1 MKARRIRPDELTEQ
15 ELRRLLLD
23 KRRVSRKSRL
33 DRFRQTG
40 RALNLAPDLPE
51 DALQNWQSQ
60 DDSKTTEIPVSTP
73 SPRSARRRWLDRIL
87 IVVEILAIL
96 GLAGVL
102 LNGMGMLRT
111 LNEEVVAA
119 WQQTTPEPTP
129 LITAV
134 VLPSGHVS
142 PQESDV
148 SQQNWGEVPAHL
160 QDIARS
166 FENLPIPTTGPEAAI
181 SIQIPAINVDSR
193 IFQGDN
199 WEQLRKGVGQHLG
212 TPNPG
217 QPGNLVLAGHNDI
230 YDQVFRDLEKLKV
243 GDTIHIFTITHQYVY
258 VVTGTQIVEPT
269 QVEVM
274 APTSNPTVT
283 LISCYPYLVDNKRI
297 VVKGTIQNP

>member
-1 MKARRIRPDELTEQ
+1 MSRRIHPEELTEQ
-15 ELRRLLLD
+15 ELRRLLLE

-40 RALNLAPDLPE
+40 RALNLTPDLP
-51 DALQNWQSQ
+51 DIAQHDWQSQ
-60 DDSKTTEIPVSTP
+60 AGTILAEQTDSAPILLS
-73 SPRSARRRWLDRIL
+73 RRRRWLDRIL
-87 IVVEILAIL
+87 FVVEILAIL

-119 WQQTTPEPTP
+119 WQQNTPEPTP

-142 PQESDV
+142 PQVSDV

-181 SIQIPAINVDSR
+181 SIQIPAIKVDSR
-193 IFQGDN
+193 IFPGDN

-212 TPNPG
+212 TPDPG
-217 QPGNLVLAGHNDI
+217 EPGNLVLAGHNDI
-230 YDQVFRDLEKLKV
+230 YGEVFKDLDRLKP

-274 APTSNPTVT
+274 APANNSIVT

-297 VVKGTIQNP
+297 VVKATLQNP

>member
-1 MKARRIRPDELTEQ
+1 MSRRIRPEELTEQ

-23 KRRVSRKSRL
+23 KRRVSRKGRL

-40 RALNLAPDLPE
+40 RALNLTPNLPDIAQQ
-51 DALQNWQSQ
+51 DWQSQ
-60 DDSKTTEIPVSTP
+60 IGSIPAELTASAP
-73 SPRSARRRWLDRIL
+73 IPRSKRRRWLDRIL
-87 IVVEILAIL
+87 FVVEILAIL

-102 LNGMGMLRT
+102 LNGMGLLRT

-119 WQQTTPEPTP
+119 WQQNTPEPTP

-181 SIQIPAINVDSR
+181 SIQIPAIKVDSR
-193 IFQGDN
+193 IFPGDN

-212 TPNPG
+212 TPDPG
-217 QPGNLVLAGHNDI
+217 EPGNLVLAGHNDI
-230 YDQVFRDLEKLKV
+230 YGEVFKDLDRLKP

-258 VVTGTQIVEPT
+258 VVTATQIVEPT

-274 APTSNPTVT
+274 APANNSILT

-297 VVKGTIQNP
+297 VVKATLQNP

>member
-1 MKARRIRPDELTEQ
+1 MSRRIRPEELTEQ

-23 KRRVSRKSRL
+23 KRRVSRKGRL
-33 DRFRQTG
+33 ERFRQTG
-40 RALNLAPDLPE
+40 RALNLAPNLPDME
-51 DALQNWQSQ
+51 QQDWQSQ
-60 DDSKTTEIPVSTP
+60 AGSLPTEPITSAPL
-73 SPRSARRRWLDRIL
+73 PRSRRRRWLDRTL
-87 IVVEILAIL
+87 FVVEILAIL

-119 WQQTTPEPTP
+119 WQQNTPEPTP

-142 PQESDV
+142 PKESDI

-181 SIQIPAINVDSR
+181 SIRIPAIKVDSR
-193 IFQGDN
+193 IFPGDN

-212 TPNPG
+212 TPDPG
-217 QPGNLVLAGHNDI
+217 EPGNLVLAGHNDI
-230 YDQVFRDLEKLKV
+230 YGEIFRDLDRLKP

-258 VVTGTQIVEPT
+258 VVTDTQIVEPI

-274 APTSNPTVT
+274 APTTNSVVT

-297 VVKGTIQNP
+297 VVKATLQNP

>member
-1 MKARRIRPDELTEQ
+1 MSRRIRPEELTEQ
-15 ELRRLLLD
+15 ELRRLLLE

-40 RALNLAPDLPE
+40 RALNLTPDLP
-51 DALQNWQSQ
+51 DIAQHDWQSQ
-60 DDSKTTEIPVSTP
+60 AGTIPAEQTN
-73 SPRSARRRWLDRIL
+73 SAPILLSRRRRWLDRIL
-87 IVVEILAIL
+87 FVVEILAIL

-119 WQQTTPEPTP
+119 WQQNTPEPTP

-181 SIQIPAINVDSR
+181 SIQIPAIKVDSR
-193 IFQGDN
+193 IFPGDN

-212 TPNPG
+212 TPDPG
-217 QPGNLVLAGHNDI
+217 ETGNLVLAGHNDI
-230 YDQVFRDLEKLKV
+230 YGEVFKDLDRLKP

-274 APTSNPTVT
+274 APTSNSIVT

-297 VVKGTIQNP
+297 VVKATLQNP

>member
-1 MKARRIRPDELTEQ
+1 MMARRIRPEDLTEQ

-23 KRRVSRKSRL
+23 KRRVSRKGRL

-40 RALNLAPDLPE
+40 RALNLAPNLPDE
-51 DALQNWQSQ
+51 ALQDWQSQ
-60 DDSKTTEIPVSTP
+60 AGSTP
-73 SPRSARRRWLDRIL
+73 EALPESAPVPRSVRRRWLDRTL
-87 IVVEILAIL
+87 FVVEVLAIL

-134 VLPSGHVS
+134 VLPSGHIS
-142 PQESDV
+142 PQESNV
-148 SQQNWGEVPAHL
+148 SQQNWSEVPAHL

-166 FENLPIPTTGPEAAI
+166 FENLPIPTSGPEAAI
-181 SIQIPAINVDSR
+181 NIQIPAIKVDSP
-193 IFQGDN
+193 IFLGDN

-212 TPNPG
+212 SPDPG
-217 QPGNLVLAGHNDI
+217 QPGNLILAGHNDI
-230 YDQVFRDLEKLKV
+230 YGEVFRDLDRLKA
-243 GDTIHIFTITHQYVY
+243 GDTIHVFTITHQYVY

-274 APTSNPTVT
+274 APTSNSTVT

-297 VVKGTIQNP
+297 VVKATLQNP

>member
-1 MKARRIRPDELTEQ
+1 MMARRIRPEDLTEQ

-23 KRRVSRKSRL
+23 KRRVSRKGRL

-40 RALNLAPDLPE
+40 RALNIAPILPD
-51 DALQNWQSQ
+51 DALQDWQSQ
-60 DDSKTTEIPVSTP
+60 AGSTP
-73 SPRSARRRWLDRIL
+73 EEPPVQAPIPRSRRRRWLDRTL
-87 IVVEILAIL
+87 FVVEILAIL

-111 LNEEVVAA
+111 LNEEVMAA

-142 PQESDV
+142 PQGSDV
-148 SQQNWGEVPAHL
+148 SQQNWSEVPAHL

-166 FENLPIPTTGPEAAI
+166 FENLPIPTSGPEAAI
-181 SIQIPAINVDSR
+181 SIQIPAIKVDSR

-212 TPNPG
+212 TPDPG

-230 YDQVFRDLEKLKV
+230 YGEVFRDLDKLKA
-243 GDTIHIFTITHQYVY
+243 GDTIHIFTITHLYIY

-274 APTSNPTVT
+274 TPTTNSTIT
-283 LISCYPYLVDNKRI
+283 LISCYPYMVDNKRI
-297 VVKGTIQNP
+297 VVKATLQNP

>member
-1 MKARRIRPDELTEQ
+1 
-15 ELRRLLLD
+15 
-23 KRRVSRKSRL
+23 
-33 DRFRQTG
+33 
-40 RALNLAPDLPE
+40 
-51 DALQNWQSQ
+51 
-60 DDSKTTEIPVSTP
+60 
-73 SPRSARRRWLDRIL
+73 
-87 IVVEILAIL
+87 
-96 GLAGVL
+96 
-102 LNGMGMLRT
+102 
-111 LNEEVVAA
+111 
-119 WQQTTPEPTP
+119 
-129 LITAV
+129 V

-142 PQESDV
+142 PQVSDV

-181 SIQIPAINVDSR
+181 NIQIPAIKVDSP

-217 QPGNLVLAGHNDI
+217 QTGNLVLAGHNDI
-230 YDQVFRDLEKLKV
+230 YGEVFRDLDRLKP

-258 VVTGTQIVEPT
+258 VVSETLIVEPT

-274 APTSNPTVT
+274 APTSNSIIT

-297 VVKGTIQNP
+297 VVKATLQNP

>member
-1 MKARRIRPDELTEQ
+1 MPAEL
-15 ELRRLLLD
+15 
-23 KRRVSRKSRL
+23 
-33 DRFRQTG
+33 
-40 RALNLAPDLPE
+40 
-51 DALQNWQSQ
+51 
-60 DDSKTTEIPVSTP
+60 PVIVP
-73 SPRSARRRWLDRIL
+73 LPRSARRRWLDRIL
-87 IVVEILAIL
+87 FVVEALAIL

-102 LNGMGMLRT
+102 LNGMGLLRT

-142 PQESDV
+142 PQESEV
-148 SQQNWGEVPAHL
+148 NQQNWGEIPAHL

-181 SIQIPAINVDSR
+181 SIQIPAIKVDSP

-212 TPNPG
+212 TPDPG
-217 QPGNLVLAGHNDI
+217 QTGNLVLAGHNDI
-230 YDQVFRDLEKLKV
+230 YGEVFRDLDRLKA

-274 APTSNPTVT
+274 TPTSNSIVT

-297 VVKGTIQNP
+297 VVKATLQNP

>member
-1 MKARRIRPDELTEQ
+1 M
-15 ELRRLLLD
+15 
-23 KRRVSRKSRL
+23 
-33 DRFRQTG
+33 DRTLF
-40 RALNLAPDLPE
+40 
-51 DALQNWQSQ
+51 
-60 DDSKTTEIPVSTP
+60 
-73 SPRSARRRWLDRIL
+73 
-87 IVVEILAIL
+87 VVEILAIL

-119 WQQTTPEPTP
+119 WQQNTPEPTP

-142 PQESDV
+142 PKESDI

-181 SIQIPAINVDSR
+181 SIRIPAIKVDSR
-193 IFQGDN
+193 IFPGDN

-212 TPNPG
+212 TPDPG
-217 QPGNLVLAGHNDI
+217 EPGNLVLAGHNDI
-230 YDQVFRDLEKLKV
+230 YGEIFRDLDRLKP

-258 VVTGTQIVEPT
+258 VVTDTQIVEPI

-274 APTSNPTVT
+274 APTTNSVVT

-297 VVKGTIQNP
+297 VVKATLQNP

>member
-1 MKARRIRPDELTEQ
+1 MTRRIRPEDLTEQ

-23 KRRVSRKSRL
+23 KRRVSRKGRL

-40 RALNLAPDLPE
+40 RALNLAPNLPDE
-51 DALQNWQSQ
+51 ALQDWQSQ
-60 DDSKTTEIPVSTP
+60 AGSTPEALPVSAPT
-73 SPRSARRRWLDRIL
+73 SRSARRRWLDRIL
-87 IVVEILAIL
+87 FVVEILAIL

-119 WQQTTPEPTP
+119 WQQNTPEPTP

-134 VLPSGHVS
+134 VLPSGHIS

-148 SQQNWGEVPAHL
+148 SQQNWSEVPAHL

-166 FENLPIPTTGPEAAI
+166 FENLPIPTSGPEAAI
-181 SIQIPAINVDSR
+181 NIQIPAIKVDAPV
-193 IFQGDN
+193 FQGDN

-212 TPNPG
+212 TPDPG
-217 QPGNLVLAGHNDI
+217 QSGNLVLAGHNDI
-230 YDQVFRDLEKLKV
+230 YGEVFRDLDRLKA
-243 GDTIHIFTITHQYVY
+243 GDTIKIFTITHQYVY
-258 VVTGTQIVEPT
+258 VVTGIQIVEPT

-274 APTSNPTVT
+274 APTSNSIVT

-297 VVKGTIQNP
+297 VVKATLQNP